1 MTQKSRPLAG
11 HCGLYSSRLTWKN
24 DEKLW
29 GSRQNFA
36 LRQYD
41 VKTKTFISNSLRL
54 TNKKHDLQVIVLC
67 FFPKVCLF
75 SAYHCVTLKQ
85 VTQPLRDAQSKWHN
99 KKLSNFR
106 KKNFIIPDSKW
117 MILAKIILTET
128 YLCNRIN
135 FFHSFACK
143 SNTSDYF
150 TIIRRIRRWT
160 LAVI

>member
-41 VKTKTFISNSLRL
+41 VKTKTFISNSLHL
-54 TNKKHDLQVIVLC
+54 TNKKHDLQVVVLC

-75 SAYHCVTLKQ
+75 FSTIAWRSNKWHNHCVTLRASDTTRNCQ
-85 VTQPLRDAQSKWHN
+85 IFV
-99 KKLSNFR
+99 
-106 KKNFIIPDSKW
+106 KKNFIIPDPKW

-160 LAVI
+160 IAVI

>member
-29 GSRQNFA
+29 GSRHNFA

-41 VKTKTFISNSLRL
+41 VKTKTFISNSFHL
-54 TNKKHDLQVIVLC
+54 TNKKHDLQVASFQKFV
-67 FFPKVCLF
+67 FFQHTIAWRSNKWHN
-75 SAYHCVTLKQ
+75 HCVTLKASDTTRNCQ
-85 VTQPLRDAQSKWHN
+85 IFV
-99 KKLSNFR
+99 KKI
-106 KKNFIIPDSKW
+106 FIIPNPKW
-117 MILAKIILTET
+117 VIVAKIILTET

-150 TIIRRIRRWT
+150 TIILRIRR
-160 LAVI
+160 